1 MANNNLFYQLYSH
14 ENNYVDV
21 GYTCDSALDESQ
33 TSFDISDDKGVISD
47 SNGDPL
53 ASIDLS
59 DIHVN
64 PVTNYSSDTKVL
76 NPGGNYIL
84 HGPEN
89 GDSYG
94 SQEFIIPSPENPS
107 DPNSDIASHPN
118 WPQHT
123 DVSIDLTYNGIPVS
137 IDTSKFN
144 RDLENPESV
153 TDILQKIFD
162 CLQIPLVASAI
173 DSSCASKNCN
183 CECDD
188 TEVHKVLKIQSE
200 ELGFPF
206 SVESVKITPILQ
218 SESNVNSPF
227 NVPEVEYKDV
237 ETLVTAYED
246 IKALIENDDNYSLAD
261 FFQFVYDNQEDG
273 FKNIT
278 KEDPEN
284 YIAYSYFKNI
294 LTNEYL
300 ISAKRLQEFWH
311 DLAVMKGFNDEG
323 MYVPHHYEMKEM
335 ECSKVNS
342 KKYPNGAMQGL
353 IIVPQFPD
361 GVDESDLKSLKLV
374 YLKDNVNVYSAID
387 CSCGDSQHYV
397 KESLE
402 VSTTSNGS
410 NVSVVASD
418 CSTYCKGKCNN
429 GKCAEILQ
437 CVTEKKDTKQE
448 EKKKMNLQKF
458 LDFATENDLWIKFGP
473 LFAVISNADDDNN
486 NEKNLIPSV
495 FINNPNN
502 IPIKVNFMVFS

>member
-59 DIHVN
+59 DIHIN

-94 SQEFIIPSPENPS
+94 NQEFIIPENPNAR
-107 DPNSDIASHPN
+107 DPNSNISNAPN
-118 WPQHT
+118 WPLYT
-123 DVSIDLTYNGIPVS
+123 DVDFDLTYNGIPVHV
-137 IDTSKFN
+137 DTSKYP
-144 RDLENPESV
+144 RDPENPKNV
-153 TDILQKIFD
+153 TNILQKIFD
-162 CLQIPLVASAI
+162 CLQIPLVASI
-173 DSSCASKNCN
+173 VDSSCASKNCN

-188 TEVHKVLKIQSE
+188 NDVHKALKIQSE
-200 ELGFPF
+200 KLGFPF
-206 SVESVKITPILQ
+206 SIENFKISPILID
-218 SESNVNSPF
+218 EANINSPF
-227 NVPEVEYKDV
+227 NVPEVELEDV
-237 ETLVTAYED
+237 ETIVNAYED
-246 IKALIENDDNYSLAD
+246 IKALLEGDENYSIAD
-261 FFQFVYDNQEDG
+261 FYQFVYDNQLDG

-278 KEDPEN
+278 KEEPEN

-311 DLAVMKGFNDEG
+311 DLALCKGFNDEG
-323 MYVPHHYEMKEM
+323 EYVAHHYEMKEM
-335 ECSKVNS
+335 QCNRVGS

-353 IIVPQFPD
+353 IIVPQYPD
-361 GVDESDLKSLKLV
+361 GIDESYLKSLKLV
-374 YLKDNVNVYSAID
+374 YLKDNVNVYSLID
-387 CSCGDSQHYV
+387 CSCGGNHYV

-402 VSTTSNGS
+402 VSTSNNGS
-410 NVSVVASD
+410 NVSVVEFD
-418 CSTYCKGKCNN
+418 CSTYCKGKCNS
-429 GKCAEILQ
+429 GSCEEILR
-437 CVTEKKDTKQE
+437 CVTEKENTKQE

-458 LDFATENDLWIKFGP
+458 LDYATKNDLWIKFGP
-473 LFAVISNADDDNN
+473 LFAIISNADDENN
-486 NEKNLIPSV
+486 DEKNLIPSV

-502 IPIKVNFMVFS
+502 IPIKVNFMIFA